1 MYLEFEQM
9 PAHSRIW
16 VYQSDRK
23 FTAEEQKWLSER
35 LKAFCA
41 QWNTHGSLMPTS
53 FEIRYDQVIILAVD
67 ESNLGAS
74 GCSIDS
80 SVRVLR
86 EIEQNFN
93 LNLLDQ
99 GKVSYLTNQ
108 DSLEVAK
115 VLGIKSKVED
125 GILQAETIV
134 LNPVVSKKSDLDSIW
149 LIQAKESWLNK
160 YFMN

>member
-1 MYLEFEQM
+1 
-9 PAHSRIW
+9 
-16 VYQSDRK
+16 
-23 FTAEEQKWLSER
+23 
-35 LKAFCA
+35 
-41 QWNTHGSLMPTS
+41 MPTS

-99 GKVSYLTNQ
+99 GKVSYLTNK